1 MPLNTNPVFIGTRR
15 SVGVEMDNAD
25 STNQV
30 SLFAAGTNGSLIEA
44 ISVTST
50 DTAAVELDLY
60 LYDGAAS
67 FSLGSVTVPIGAGT
81 NGGTA
86 NAVDGLNQTELPW
99 LRDDLTL
106 ALGAGCTLKA
116 AAHAAITSGKVVHVS
131 VFGGDY

>member
-15 SVGVEMDNAD
+15 SVGVELDNAD

-30 SLFAAGTNGSLIEA
+30 SLFVAGANGSLIEA
-44 ISVTST
+44 IAVSST

-67 FSLGSVTVPIGAGT
+67 FRLGSVTVPIGAGS
-81 NGGTA
+81 NGGTTSA
-86 NAVDGLNQTELPW
+86 ADGLNQTELPW

-106 ALGAGCTLKA
+106 ALAAGCTLKA
-116 AAHAAITSGKVVHVS
+116 AAHVAITSAKLVHVT